1 VSQTSDFV
9 DFFVFILRYIILSI
23 EKGILYFRFGTL
35 LCNSRGMLKDSCRY
49 SVFIC
54 NGLVCVFLCVSV
66 DHFGFVF
73 FNFVLLGLVVSIP
86 SGEIGGKNVS

>member
-9 DFFVFILRYIILSI
+9 DFFCV
-23 EKGILYFRFGTL
+23 YFTVHYPCHRFGTL
-35 LCNSRGMLKDSCRY
+35 LCNSRGMLKDSCRF

-54 NGLVCVFLCVSV
+54 NGLVCIFVFFLCVSV

-86 SGEIGGKNVS
+86 SGEIGGKNVL

>member
-9 DFFVFILRYIILSI
+9 EFFVFILRYIILSI

-54 NGLVCVFLCVSV
+54 NGLVCI
-66 DHFGFVF
+66 FVF
-73 FNFVLLGLVVSIP
+73 FCVLA
-86 SGEIGGKNVS
+86 